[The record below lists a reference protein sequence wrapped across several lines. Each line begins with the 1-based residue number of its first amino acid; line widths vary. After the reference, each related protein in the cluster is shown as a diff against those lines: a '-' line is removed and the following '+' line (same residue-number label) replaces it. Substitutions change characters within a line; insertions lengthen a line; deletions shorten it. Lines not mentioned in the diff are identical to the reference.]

1 MYGFREHWEG
11 WLRPL
16 VIALVGGGLF
26 LAWYLGWVPDGV
38 VGWPLLLAALAG
50 PLLAVAFNGRRARL
64 SAPLNVAF
72 GLTLLGALIVAL
84 VAPIRILGPQ
94 GSIASGEVAS
104 RGATIAIPPVSDGPV
119 GVIVYA
125 HGLPGKEGRSEVRM
139 QLTPEGQHPLV
150 HTGVFADET
159 RHGRRSAGVVPH
171 HDIIWNTSADLSKG
185 AALGLDTSAATARAP
200 VRIEVRRAPPA
211 PKDLVLW
218 SLPVVLLAL
227 VVDALA
233 RKRGRTYL
241 APLAL
246 GAVIFGLLF
255 TDWYAPGTLT
265 KTAFGAGFGALAV
278 GGLAGVPLAFITRK
292 LVVRDSV
299 A

>member
-16 VIALVGGGLF
+16 VFALVGGGLF
-26 LAWYLGWVPDGV
+26 LAWYLGWLPDGT
-38 VGWPLLLAALAG
+38 VGWPLLLVAVAAPLA
-50 PLLAVAFNGRRARL
+50 AVAFNARRARL
-64 SAPLNVAF
+64 GSTLNVAV
-72 GLTLLGALIVAL
+72 GVTLVAALAVAL
-84 VAPIRILGPQ
+84 TAPVRILGPD
-94 GSIASGEVAS
+94 GSIASGEIVA
-104 RGATIAIPPVSDGPV
+104 RGESIAIPPLSDGPV

-125 HGLPGKEGRSEVRM
+125 HGLPDKEGRSDVVM
-139 QLTPEGQHPLV
+139 QLTPAGQSALV
-150 HTGVFADET
+150 HRGVFSDET

-185 AALGLDTSAATARAP
+185 AALALDTTAASARAP
-200 VRIEVRRAPPA
+200 VHVEVRRAPPA
-211 PKDLVLW
+211 PRDLILW
-218 SLPVVLLAL
+218 SAPVVLLAL

-246 GAVIFGLLF
+246 GAVVFALLF
-255 TDWYAPGTLT
+255 ADWFAPGTLT

-278 GGLAGVPLAFITRK
+278 GGLAGVPLAFVARK
-292 LVVRDSV
+292 LIVRGAV